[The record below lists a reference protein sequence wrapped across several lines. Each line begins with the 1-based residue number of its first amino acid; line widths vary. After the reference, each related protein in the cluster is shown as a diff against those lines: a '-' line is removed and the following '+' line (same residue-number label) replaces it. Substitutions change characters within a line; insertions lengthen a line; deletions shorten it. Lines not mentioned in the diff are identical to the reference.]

1 MMAGIVDEIVIFD
14 LSALCLAVVTVNII
28 WYVVKKAF
36 PDEDRDLRFFLTFI
50 LVVVPFV
57 LTICFGFAIIN
68 YDAMAIRSGW
78 PPALPLQDLLS
89 PPIIGLVI
97 FYVGQTL
104 WLWSSWRNE
113 CGIDARGECNVP
125 KCTLAR
131 RSQLALTRRPEY
143 RK

>member
-1 MMAGIVDEIVIFD
+1 MTPGLVDEIVVID
-14 LSALCLAVVTVNII
+14 LLALFLAVAAVEII

-50 LVVVPFV
+50 IVIVPFV

-113 CGIDARGECNVP
+113 
-125 KCTLAR
+125 
-131 RSQLALTRRPEY
+131 
-143 RK
+143 